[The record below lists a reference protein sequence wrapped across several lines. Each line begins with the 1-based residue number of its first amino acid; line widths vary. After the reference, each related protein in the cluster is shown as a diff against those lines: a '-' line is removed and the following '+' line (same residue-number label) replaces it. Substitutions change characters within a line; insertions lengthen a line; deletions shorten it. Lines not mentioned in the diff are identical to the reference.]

1 MLFDPK
7 NTFDRKRA
15 DAYYNKLMSGPD
27 PFEITKKTKKKIV
40 IAEFSFSHVG
50 TSNSRPCRL
59 YLS

>member
-27 PFEITKKTKKKIV
+27 PFEITKKTKKDRYRRILFFTCGYK
-40 IAEFSFSHVG
+40 
-50 TSNSRPCRL
+50 
-59 YLS
+59 